1 MTKENRIRLV
11 KPMGA
16 FTNIGEVCDIVDIS
30 EDGIISFKFGEGAH
44 LGCMSYDEYEKYFE
58 LVEEEDVNEEM
69 ANDEFSEDEA
79 VYEVLEWCKENDKPF
94 YPNVYINIISKLKEG
109 QPFTIGLYSNR
120 MCLVQYKNKTF
131 RDSDFSTTRIL
142 I

>member
-30 EDGIISFKFGEGAH
+30 EDGIISFKFGEGTH

-58 LVEEEDVNEEM
+58 LVEEEDVNDEM

-79 VYEVLEWCKENDKPF
+79 VYKVLEWCKENDKPF